1 MKTFDV
7 VKKLSLLESEGWSYV
22 PFIAG
27 NNSSFYNEIIENN
40 KLTLAWLSIRK
51 TISDQDLQLHHF
63 KREINLETGLM
74 NSIPRLL
81 IVTDGNQWFISK
93 QGSEQFE
100 ELKFSKVLITIYNE
114 IKFILNNPKTS
125 KLSSRLIK
133 RLIATLN
140 NIRLEVRKYGES
152 IPELKKEGAIDLFSG
167 SGQTL
172 TDIKNTIMPSI
183 ILPTNEE
190 QINRYSKILHH
201 ALFIS
206 ANQKQLQFLTKF
218 PDNDVYVNPL
228 CKIGRMY
235 VCITKNFHK
244 TEEELIKHKPIFLI
258 VDKYGS
264 SKAFFPSKDAL
275 EKGIIP
281 NLLKINLEL
290 VNEFLTKEPF

>member
-1 MKTFDV
+1 MKTFDL
-7 VKKLSLLESEGWSYV
+7 VKKLSLPESEGWSYV
-22 PFIAG
+22 QFIAG
-27 NNSSFYNEIIENN
+27 NNSTFYNEIVENN
-40 KLTLAWLSIRK
+40 MLTLAWVAVQK
-51 TISDQDLQLHHF
+51 TVIENDLILHHF
-63 KREINLETGLM
+63 KREIDETLGLK
-74 NSIPRLL
+74 NSSPRLL
-81 IVTDGNQWFISK
+81 IVTDGTDWFISK
-93 QGSEQFE
+93 AGDE
-100 ELKFSKVLITIYNE
+100 EFTKVKFSKFLITIYNE
-114 IKFILNNPKTS
+114 IKFILNNPNTS
-125 KLSSRLIK
+125 ILSSRLIK

-140 NIRLEVRKYGES
+140 TIRLEVRKYGES

-206 ANQKQLQFLTKF
+206 VNQKQLQFLTKF

-244 TEEELIKHKPIFLI
+244 TEEELIKYKPIFLI

-275 EKGIIP
+275 EKGIVP